1 MNIDGG
7 WSDWQN
13 NVTDDKGC
21 WTASRECNNPPV
33 CGAGLPCEG
42 ESTSQSHTDGGWGP
56 WQNTTW
62 EAGCVTGKRECN
74 NPPQC
79 GNGLD
84 CQGDSTWKSV
94 QCTPGKAFFV
104 FCHGP
109 PKITYNDINKSI
121 YIIQT
126 SKSFKISP

>member
-33 CGAGLPCEG
+33 CGAGLPCQG
-42 ESTSQSHTDGGWGP
+42 ENTSQSHTDGGWGP

-79 GNGLD
+79 GNGLP

-94 QCTPGKAFFV
+94 QCTPGKQRRNSRVGNREKLSGIAA
-104 FCHGP
+104 
-109 PKITYNDINKSI
+109 
-121 YIIQT
+121 
-126 SKSFKISP
+126 